1 MAHAQVRDVS
11 RTTSAPA
18 RAPQPSPLPAAA
30 ADPQQHPRTP
40 LAFRAVLRHRYCGRL
55 LIGSVTGRLSLG
67 MVPVALILAAQ
78 ADGHSLARAGVL
90 AALYGIAPALG
101 LPLLGRLADLRGL
114 LLPCCLGAALVAVAL
129 GTLAVAGTA
138 HLPLAA
144 GCAVLAGAG
153 CPPHFACCWMKPPG
167 VVHGR
172 WSRIPRLTIRR
183 RSQ

>member
-1 MAHAQVRDVS
+1 MAHAQVRDVP

-30 ADPQQHPRTP
+30 ADPQQHPLTP
-40 LAFRAVLRHRYCGRL
+40 PAFRAVLGHRYCGRL

-67 MVPVALILAAQ
+67 MVPVALILTAQ

-114 LLPCCLGAALVAVAL
+114 LLPCCWV
-129 GTLAVAGTA
+129 
-138 HLPLAA
+138 
-144 GCAVLAGAG
+144 
-153 CPPHFACCWMKPPG
+153 KPPG

-172 WSRIPRLTIRR
+172 WSRTPKLTIRR
-183 RSQ
+183 RSQRCVAMARRSSQAWTLSRCALR